1 MTAGQR
7 AKSQMGQQFSMGHM
21 GHGKEDDQ
29 FMLGPIRIINEMN
42 VIGWLSSS
50 LVPLLASLVVSKF
63 ESPVKVTRYRLH
75 VAVNRRI
82 HPSMF
87 IADMT

>member
-50 LVPLLASLVVSKF
+50 LVPLLAPLIDRKQVR
-63 ESPVKVTRYRLH
+63 SPVKVTRGLLRYST
-75 VAVNRRI
+75 A
-82 HPSMF
+82 
-87 IADMT
+87 